1 MEMTEQVQQVLK
13 NFAGINPNI
22 VVEKGNT
29 IRTLS
34 EGRNVFGKATV
45 DVDFPIKFG
54 IYDLNEF
61 LSVLSLVDEPKLT
74 FSESSC
80 TVADT
85 TGRSNIRYFFTDT
98 DHLTTPTK
106 DIKMP
111 DADVMFNIGNDT
123 LNKIKRAASSLGHSE
138 LSITPNNGSIAL
150 TVFDS
155 ENPTSNTFSVDVDG
169 RYSTDKFNLIVSIA
183 NLKVLPGD
191 YQVDISSKLISHF
204 TSTDSGVEYWIALE
218 KTSSYGE

>member
-1 MEMTEQVQQVLK
+1 MTEQVQQVLK

-169 RYSTDKFNLIVSIA
+169 RYSTDKFNLILSIA

>member
-169 RYSTDKFNLIVSIA
+169 RYSTDKFNLILSIA

>member
-1 MEMTEQVQQVLK
+1 MELTDQVQQVLK

-22 VVEKGNT
+22 VVEKGNM

-34 EGRNVFGKATV
+34 EGRNIFGKATV

-74 FSESSC
+74 FNDQNV
-80 TVADT
+80 TVADS
-85 TGRSNIRYFFTDT
+85 TGRSNIKYFFTDT

-106 DIKMP
+106 DIIMP
-111 DADVMFNIGNDT
+111 EADVMFNLGSDT

-155 ENPTSNTFSVDVDG
+155 ENPTSNTFSMDVDG
-169 RYSTDKFNLIVSIA
+169 RYSSDKFNLIVSIA

-204 TSTDSGVEYWIALE
+204 TNKTSSVEYWIALE
-218 KTSSYGE
+218 KSSTYGE

>member
-1 MEMTEQVQQVLK
+1 MTEQVQQVLK

-169 RYSTDKFNLIVSIA
+169 RYSTDKFNLILSIA

-204 TSTDSGVEYWIALE
+204 TSTESGVEYWIALE

>member
-169 RYSTDKFNLIVSIA
+169 RYSTDKFNLILSIA

-204 TSTDSGVEYWIALE
+204 TSTESGVEYWIALE

>member
-1 MEMTEQVQQVLK
+1 MTDQVQQVLK

-169 RYSTDKFNLIVSIA
+169 RYSTDKFNLILSIA

-204 TSTDSGVEYWIALE
+204 TSTESGVEYWIALE

>member
-1 MEMTEQVQQVLK
+1 
-13 NFAGINPNI
+13 
-22 VVEKGNT
+22 
-29 IRTLS
+29 
-34 EGRNVFGKATV
+34 
-45 DVDFPIKFG
+45 
-54 IYDLNEF
+54 
-61 LSVLSLVDEPKLT
+61 LSLVDEPKLT

-169 RYSTDKFNLIVSIA
+169 RYSTDKFNLILSIA

-204 TSTDSGVEYWIALE
+204 TSTESGVEYWIALE